1 MSPTVLLNARPRT
14 ASAHPDG
21 AGSQILLLEATI
33 HHLRQAIRAQADIE
47 APLLRTQGTAVPVYE
62 PADIITLKQAVD
74 DIKASLDN
82 VLDLEFNAASTS
94 PLQPLSQNPAT
105 RNDAHLNHLN
115 GDQLQYVLDS
125 DNSLGTIEISLDSRD
140 RTNDDDHTHDDDHI
154 HQNDHTHGDDHINDE
169 GHTNADNDQSVDDSE
184 VKDETTSDDIPQGPR
199 EPQTPTRLTPP
210 PSSQK
215 PPGTSPSRT
224 ANVLSRLTPSRI
236 LNLFMPTPSPTP
248 AKTKRSSTSPP
259 PPVSD
264 LADQD
269 AIEMPGP
276 SRRPSSS
283 GPVVDDPT
291 SLFLP
296 QDSSSSED
304 ELHTPLPQAISPV
317 PTRQSRPRPLLPTR
331 RSTRTVKPR
340 TSTRL
345 AQMIPPNFR
354 AAGSMGAYKTL
365 PGPTMRG
372 DGDGRGRSVMRF
384 SSVTVGHKRS
394 GSASS

>member
-47 APLLRTQGTAVPVYE
+47 APLLRTHGTAIPVYE

-74 DIKASLDN
+74 DIKASLDD
-82 VLDLEFNAASTS
+82 VLDLEFNAASAS
-94 PLQPLSQNPAT
+94 PLQPLSDNPAT
-105 RNDAHLNHLN
+105 SNDAVLNDLN
-115 GDQLQYVLDS
+115 GDQHQYVLDS
-125 DNSLGTIEISLDSRD
+125 DISLGTIEISLDSRD
-140 RTNDDDHTHDDDHI
+140 HTNEDDHTRVDDHPHDD
-154 HQNDHTHGDDHINDE
+154 NHINDE
-169 GHTNADNDQSVDDSE
+169 GHTNDDNDQSVGDPE
-184 VKDETTSDDIPQGPR
+184 VKDETASDDIPQGPR
-199 EPQTPTRLTPP
+199 RPQTPTRLTPP

-236 LNLFMPTPSPTP
+236 LNLFMPTPSQTP

-269 AIEMPGP
+269 SIEMPGP
-276 SRRPSSS
+276 SRQPSSS

-304 ELHTPLPQAISPV
+304 ELHTPLPPAISPV

-354 AAGSMGAYKTL
+354 AAGSMGPYKTL

-372 DGDGRGRSVMRF
+372 DGDGRGRSVM
-384 SSVTVGHKRS
+384 
-394 GSASS
+394 